1 MSTSIELPPPGGR
14 RLVRCGAASPRG
26 VIVSLATGRHREL
39 LAESAPTLVAYGR
52 RHGWDV
58 VLSSESP
65 QGDRPPS
72 WAKVVMVRRLMQ
84 QYPFVFWVDADAI
97 IVDLERDLLAE
108 IDPDGAGA
116 DADIWFARHAQERNP
131 DNTAINAGVL
141 LTRSSAFADALLS
154 AAWHAEEFIEHNW
167 WEQAAL
173 LDILGYSLHPPFAQ
187 HTVTVWNERV
197 GEMDLSWNSVPGYC
211 ESPTAALNHHARSDH
226 DDFALRVRSM
236 ADDRRRAEAL
246 YPQSFAAVGAAP
258 QSRPRKR
265 LAQVLRR
272 RSDR

>member
-1 MSTSIELPPPGGR
+1 M
-14 RLVRCGAASPRG
+14 RCGAASPRG

-39 LAESAPTLVAYGR
+39 LAESAPTLIGYGA
-52 RHGWDV
+52 RHRWDV

-65 QGDRPPS
+65 QGERPPS

-97 IVDLERDLLAE
+97 IVDLDRDLLAE
-108 IDPDGAGA
+108 IDPEGTGAG
-116 DADIWFARHAQERNP
+116 ADIWFARHAQERNP
-131 DNTAINAGVL
+131 DHTAINAGVF

-154 AAWHAEEFIEHNW
+154 AAWHAEQFVEHNW

-173 LDILGYSLHPPFAQ
+173 LDILGYSLHPPFDQ

-211 ESPTAALNHHARSDH
+211 ESPTPALHHHARSDH
-226 DDFALRVRSM
+226 DDFGLRVRSM
-236 ADDRRRAEAL
+236 ADDRRRATARF
-246 YPQSFAAVGAAP
+246 PQDMASVPGTE
-258 QSRPRKR
+258 RGTG
-265 LAQVLRR
+265 LRR
-272 RSDR
+272 MFRRDR